1 MKAIFKFEVYVR
13 RCLWQQLYDGIFVA
27 DKDDI
32 SNSLGKDIDLEDD
45 VCTLKS
51 EHFRLITDN
60 ADIVKLFEDNDCEA
74 GINPLEY
81 IRLNKIL

>member
-1 MKAIFKFEVYVR
+1 MKAIFKFECYVR

-27 DKDDI
+27 DKDAI
-32 SNSLGKDIDLEDD
+32 SNSLGKYIDLGDD

-60 ADIVKLFEDNDCEA
+60 ADIVKLFEDNNCET
-74 GINPLEY
+74 GTNPLEY
-81 IRLNKIL
+81 IDD